1 MHRYRSYA
9 RSKARPYFLA
19 DSEHDDVVQE
29 AMIGLFKAIRNY
41 DLDQETPFRAF
52 AELCISRQI
61 LTAVKSANRSKHSPL
76 NASISLDAP
85 AHSAGDDTATVGDS
99 MESTDPAD
107 PAEMLTSAEAIE
119 DLRDSLKRSL
129 TDLEKGVLA
138 LYMEGKSHEEIAAV
152 LGNHVKSIDNAL
164 QRIKRK
170 VWGHL
175 EDHTISR

>member
-19 DSEHDDVVQE
+19 GSEHDDVVQE